1 MVAPARPSMALE
13 GLSRGIFRSLGLL
26 KSKGKLDEEELREMT
41 RSLRR
46 ALQEADFNIR
56 QTKEIVD
63 RMESRLRDE
72 DRRPGLTV
80 QTHAMNILYTE
91 LVRILG
97 PPAEFQPRGATLLL
111 VGLYGQGKT
120 TTTAKLAEW
129 YRRKHGLRVSVIE
142 ADVHRP
148 GAYAQLSQLLEDT
161 SVQVY
166 GEPEEKDAVTI
177 VRNGLNACAS
187 ADLVIIDTAGRHQ
200 LDDELVEELEHI
212 AALTRATDRWL
223 VIDAQVGQAAGPVAA
238 SFHDLA
244 GVTGIVITKLDGTAR
259 GGGAL
264 SAVAATGAP
273 IVHIGVGERVQD
285 LEKFESDRFISRL
298 LGMGDI
304 QGLIDLAPEDLDQ
317 EEAMRLTQRLMSG
330 RFTLNDMYKQMEM
343 MSKVGT
349 IDKLISFLPGS
360 MLGGMGAMSKSQKE
374 AMQSNLDRYRT
385 IMDSMTAW
393 EKNEPAKIKVERIRR
408 IARGSGVREKDV
420 RELIGQWNRS
430 RKMMKGMGGNRKLNK
445 QMRKMMKEGDMD
457 MDPSSFGM

>member
-1 MVAPARPSMALE
+1 MALE

-161 SVQVY
+161 TVQVY
-166 GEPEEKDAVTI
+166 GEPDEKDAVTI
-177 VRNGLNACAS
+177 VRNGLKACAS

-374 AMQSNLDRYRT
+374 AMQANLDRYRT

>member
-1 MVAPARPSMALE
+1 MALE

-26 KSKGKLDEEELREMT
+26 KSKSKLDEEELREMT

-63 RMESRLRDE
+63 RMESRLKEDE
-72 DRRPGLTV
+72 RRPGLTV
-80 QTHAMNILYTE
+80 QTQAMNILYTE

-97 PPAEFQPRGATLLL
+97 PAAEFQPRGATLLL

-129 YRRKHGLRVSVIE
+129 YRRKHSLRVAVIE

-161 SVQVY
+161 TVQVY
-166 GEPEEKDAVTI
+166 GEPDEKDAVTI
-177 VRNGLNACAS
+177 VRNGLKACAS

-200 LDDELVEELEHI
+200 LDDELVKELEHI
-212 AALTRATDRWL
+212 ASLTRATDRWL

-238 SFHDLA
+238 SFHNLA

-374 AMQSNLDRYRT
+374 AMQANLDRYRT
-385 IMDSMTAW
+385 IMDSMTGW
-393 EKNEPAKIKVERIRR
+393 EKNEPAKIKVDRIRR

-445 QMRKMMKEGDMD
+445 QMRKMMKDGDMD
-457 MDPSSFGM
+457 VDPSSFGM

>member
-1 MVAPARPSMALE
+1 MALE

-161 SVQVY
+161 TVQVY

-177 VRNGLNACAS
+177 VRNGLKACAS

-374 AMQSNLDRYRT
+374 AMQANLDRYRT

>member
-1 MVAPARPSMALE
+1 MALE

-374 AMQSNLDRYRT
+374 AMQANLDRYRT

>member
-1 MVAPARPSMALE
+1 MALE
-13 GLSRGIFRSLGLL
+13 GLSRGIFRSLGFL
-26 KSKGKLDEEELREMT
+26 KNRRKLDEDELREMT

-46 ALQEADFNIR
+46 ALQEADFNVR
-56 QTKEIVD
+56 QTKEIV
-63 RMESRLRDE
+63 ERLETRLKE
-72 DRRPGLTV
+72 EEPRPGLTL

-97 PPAEFQPRGATLLL
+97 PAHQFQPRGSTLLL

-129 YRRKHGLRVSVIE
+129 YRKKHGLRVAVIE

-161 SVQVY
+161 TIHVY
-166 GEPEEKDAVTI
+166 GEPDNKDAAQI
-177 VRNGLNACAS
+177 VRNGLAECSA
-187 ADLVIIDTAGRHQ
+187 ADLVIVDTAGRHQ
-200 LDDELVEELEHI
+200 LDQELVEELENI
-212 AALTRATDRWL
+212 ASLTRATERWL

-238 SFHDLA
+238 SFHQLA
-244 GVTGIVITKLDGTAR
+244 GVTGIVVTKLDGTAR

-273 IVHIGVGERVQD
+273 IVHIGVGEKVAD

-304 QGLIDLAPEDLDQ
+304 QGLIDLAPEDLDE
-317 EEAMRLTQRLMSG
+317 EEAMRLTQRMMSG

-349 IDKLISFLPGS
+349 IDKLMSFLPGN
-360 MLGGMGAMSKSQKE
+360 MLGGLGGMSKSQKH
-374 AMQSNLDRYRT
+374 AMQANLDRYRT

-393 EKNEPAKIKVERIRR
+393 EKNEPAKIKADRIKR

-445 QMRKMMKEGDMD
+445 QMRKMMKDGDMD
-457 MDPSSFGM
+457 IDPSSFGM

>member
-1 MVAPARPSMALE
+1 MALE
-13 GLSRGIFRSLGLL
+13 GLSKGIFRSIGLL
-26 KSKGKLDEEELREMT
+26 KNKRKLDEEELREMT

-46 ALQEADFNIR
+46 ALQEADFNVR
-56 QTKEIVD
+56 QTKELV
-63 RMESRLRDE
+63 EKLEARLREDE
-72 DRRPGLTV
+72 TRPGITL

-91 LVRILG
+91 LVRMLG
-97 PPAEFQPRGATLLL
+97 PAHEFQPHCATLLL
-111 VGLYGQGKT
+111 VGMYGQGKT
-120 TTTAKLAEW
+120 TTTAKLSEW
-129 YRRKHGLRVSVIE
+129 YRRKHGLRVAVIE

-148 GAYAQLSQLLEDT
+148 GAYAQLTQLLEDST
-161 SVQVY
+161 VQVY
-166 GEPEEKDAVTI
+166 GEPDTKDAPTI
-177 VRNGLNACAS
+177 VRNGLAACAA
-187 ADLVIIDTAGRHQ
+187 ADLIIVDTAGRHQ
-200 LDDELVEELEHI
+200 LDQDLVDELEQI
-212 AALTRATDRWL
+212 SSITRASERWL

-238 SFHDLA
+238 SFHSLA

-273 IVHIGVGERVQD
+273 IVHIGTGENVPD

-304 QGLIDLAPEDLDQ
+304 QGLIDLAPDDMDE

-343 MSKVGT
+343 MAKVGT
-349 IDKLISFLPGS
+349 IDKLMSFLPGS
-360 MLGGMGAMSKSQKE
+360 MLGGMGAMSKGQKA
-374 AMQSNLDRYRT
+374 AMQDNLDRYRT

-393 EKNEPAKIKVERIRR
+393 EKNEPAKIKADRIRR
-408 IARGSGVREKDV
+408 VARGSGVREKDV
-420 RELIGQWNRS
+420 RELIAQWNRS

-445 QMRKMMKEGDMD
+445 QMRKMMKDGDMD

>member
-1 MVAPARPSMALE
+1 MALE
-13 GLSRGIFRSLGLL
+13 GLSKGIFRSIGLL
-26 KSKGKLDEEELREMT
+26 KNKRKLDEEELREMT

-46 ALQEADFNIR
+46 ALQEADFNVR
-56 QTKEIVD
+56 QTKELV
-63 RMESRLRDE
+63 EKLEARLREDE
-72 DRRPGLTV
+72 PRPGITL

-91 LVRILG
+91 LVRMLG
-97 PPAEFQPRGATLLL
+97 PAHEFQPHGATLLL

-129 YRRKHGLRVSVIE
+129 YRRKHGLRVAVIE

-148 GAYAQLSQLLEDT
+148 GAYAQLTQLLEDST
-161 SVQVY
+161 VQVY
-166 GEPEEKDAVTI
+166 GEPDTKDAPTI
-177 VRNGLNACAS
+177 VRNGLAACAA
-187 ADLVIIDTAGRHQ
+187 ADLIIVDTAGRHQ
-200 LDDELVEELEHI
+200 LDQDLVDELEQI
-212 AALTRATDRWL
+212 SSITRASERWL

-238 SFHDLA
+238 SFHSLA

-273 IVHIGVGERVQD
+273 IVHIGTGENVPD

-304 QGLIDLAPEDLDQ
+304 QGLIDLAPDDMDE

-343 MSKVGT
+343 MAKVGT
-349 IDKLISFLPGS
+349 IDKLMSFLPGS
-360 MLGGMGAMSKSQKE
+360 MLGGMGAMSKGQKA
-374 AMQSNLDRYRT
+374 AMQDNLYRYRT

-393 EKNEPAKIKVERIRR
+393 EKNEPAKIKADRIRR
-408 IARGSGVREKDV
+408 VARGSGVREKDV
-420 RELIGQWNRS
+420 RELIAQWNRS

-445 QMRKMMKEGDMD
+445 QMRKMMKDGDMD

>member
-1 MVAPARPSMALE
+1 MALE

-63 RMESRLRDE
+63 RMESRLREE

-161 SVQVY
+161 TVQVY

-177 VRNGLNACAS
+177 VRNGLKACAS

-374 AMQSNLDRYRT
+374 AMQANLDRYRT

-445 QMRKMMKEGDMD
+445 QMRKMMKDGDMD
-457 MDPSSFGM
+457 IDPSSFGM

>member
-1 MVAPARPSMALE
+1 MALE
-13 GLSRGIFRSLGLL
+13 GLSQGILRSIGLL
-26 KSKGKLDEEELREMT
+26 KNKRKLDEEELREMT

-46 ALQEADFNIR
+46 ALQEADFNVR
-56 QTKEIVD
+56 QTKELV
-63 RMESRLRDE
+63 EKLEARLREDE
-72 DRRPGLTV
+72 TRPGITL

-91 LVRILG
+91 LVRMLG
-97 PPAEFQPRGATLLL
+97 PAHQFQPHGATLLL

-129 YRRKHGLRVSVIE
+129 YRRKHGLRVAVIE

-148 GAYAQLSQLLEDT
+148 GAYAQLTQLLEDST
-161 SVQVY
+161 VQVY
-166 GEPEEKDAVTI
+166 GEPDTKDAPTI
-177 VRNGLNACAS
+177 VRNGLAACSA
-187 ADLVIIDTAGRHQ
+187 ADLIIVDTAGRHQ
-200 LDDELVEELEHI
+200 LDQELVDELEQI
-212 AALTRATDRWL
+212 SSITRASERWL

-238 SFHDLA
+238 SFHSLA

-273 IVHIGVGERVQD
+273 IVHIGTGENVSD

-304 QGLIDLAPEDLDQ
+304 QGLIDLAPDDMD
-317 EEAMRLTQRLMSG
+317 EEETMRLTQRLMSG

-349 IDKLISFLPGS
+349 IDKLMSFLPGN
-360 MLGGMGAMSKSQKE
+360 MLGGMGAMSKGQKE
-374 AMQSNLDRYRT
+374 DMQGNLDRYRT

-393 EKNEPAKIKVERIRR
+393 EKNEPAKIKADRIRR
-408 IARGSGVREKDV
+408 VARGSGVREKDV
-420 RELIGQWNRS
+420 RELIAQWNRS

-445 QMRKMMKEGDMD
+445 QMRKMMKDGDMD

>member
-1 MVAPARPSMALE
+1 MALE

-385 IMDSMTAW
+385 IVDSMTAW

>member
-1 MVAPARPSMALE
+1 MALE
-13 GLSRGIFRSLGLL
+13 GLSKGIFRSIGLL
-26 KSKGKLDEEELREMT
+26 KNKRKLDEEELREMT

-46 ALQEADFNIR
+46 ALQEADFNVR
-56 QTKEIVD
+56 QTKELV
-63 RMESRLRDE
+63 EKLEARLREDE
-72 DRRPGLTV
+72 TRPGITL

-91 LVRILG
+91 LVRMLG
-97 PPAEFQPRGATLLL
+97 PAHEFQPHGATLLL

-129 YRRKHGLRVSVIE
+129 YRRKHGLRVAVIE

-148 GAYAQLSQLLEDT
+148 GAYAQLTQLLEDST
-161 SVQVY
+161 VQVY
-166 GEPEEKDAVTI
+166 GEPDTKDAPTI
-177 VRNGLNACAS
+177 VRNGLAACAA
-187 ADLVIIDTAGRHQ
+187 ADLIIVDTAGRHQ
-200 LDDELVEELEHI
+200 LDQDLVDELEQI
-212 AALTRATDRWL
+212 SSITRASERWL

-238 SFHDLA
+238 SFHSLA

-273 IVHIGVGERVQD
+273 IVHIGTGENVPD

-304 QGLIDLAPEDLDQ
+304 QGLIDLAPDDMDE

-343 MSKVGT
+343 MAKVGT
-349 IDKLISFLPGS
+349 IDKLMSFLPGS
-360 MLGGMGAMSKSQKE
+360 MLGGMGAMSKGQKA
-374 AMQSNLDRYRT
+374 AMQDNLDRYRT

-393 EKNEPAKIKVERIRR
+393 EKNEPAKIKADRIRR
-408 IARGSGVREKDV
+408 VARGSGVREKDV
-420 RELIGQWNRS
+420 RELIAQWNRS

-445 QMRKMMKEGDMD
+445 QMRKMMKDGDMD

>member
-1 MVAPARPSMALE
+1 M
-13 GLSRGIFRSLGLL
+13 
-26 KSKGKLDEEELREMT
+26 
-41 RSLRR
+41 
-46 ALQEADFNIR
+46 
-56 QTKEIVD
+56 
-63 RMESRLRDE
+63 
-72 DRRPGLTV
+72 
-80 QTHAMNILYTE
+80 
-91 LVRILG
+91 LG
-97 PPAEFQPRGATLLL
+97 PAHEFQPHGATLLL

-129 YRRKHGLRVSVIE
+129 YRRKHGLRVAVIE

-148 GAYAQLSQLLEDT
+148 GAYAQLTQLLEDST
-161 SVQVY
+161 VQVY
-166 GEPEEKDAVTI
+166 GEPDTKDAPTI
-177 VRNGLNACAS
+177 VRNGLAACAA
-187 ADLVIIDTAGRHQ
+187 ADLIIVDTAGRHQ
-200 LDDELVEELEHI
+200 LDQDLVDELEQI
-212 AALTRATDRWL
+212 SSITRASERWL

-238 SFHDLA
+238 SFHSLA

-273 IVHIGVGERVQD
+273 IVHIGTGENVPD

-304 QGLIDLAPEDLDQ
+304 QGLIDLAPDDMDE

-343 MSKVGT
+343 MAKVGT
-349 IDKLISFLPGS
+349 IDKLMSFLPGS
-360 MLGGMGAMSKSQKE
+360 MLGGMGAMSKGQKA
-374 AMQSNLDRYRT
+374 AMQDNLDRYRT

-393 EKNEPAKIKVERIRR
+393 EKNEPAKIKADRIRR
-408 IARGSGVREKDV
+408 VARGSGVREKDV
-420 RELIGQWNRS
+420 RELIAQWNRS

-445 QMRKMMKEGDMD
+445 QMRKMMKDGDMD

>member
-1 MVAPARPSMALE
+1 MALE
-13 GLSRGIFRSLGLL
+13 GLSRGIFRSLGFL
-26 KSKGKLDEEELREMT
+26 KNRRKLDEDELRDMT

-46 ALQEADFNIR
+46 ALQEADFNVR
-56 QTKEIVD
+56 QTKEIVE
-63 RMESRLRDE
+63 RMENRLRE
-72 DRRPGLTV
+72 EEPRPGLTL
-80 QTHAMNILYTE
+80 QTHAMSILYTE

-97 PPAEFQPRGATLLL
+97 PAHQFQPRGATLLL

-129 YRRKHGLRVSVIE
+129 YRKKHGLRVAVIE

-161 SVQVY
+161 TIKVY
-166 GEPEEKDAVTI
+166 GEPENKDAAQI
-177 VRNGLNACAS
+177 VRNGLAECAA
-187 ADLVIIDTAGRHQ
+187 ADLVIVDTAGRHQ
-200 LDDELVEELEHI
+200 LDQELVDELENI
-212 AALTRATDRWL
+212 ASLTRATERWL

-238 SFHDLA
+238 SFHQLA
-244 GVTGIVITKLDGTAR
+244 GVTGIVVTKLDGTAR

-273 IVHIGVGERVQD
+273 IVHIGVGEKVAD

-304 QGLIDLAPEDLDQ
+304 QGLIDLAPEDLDE
-317 EEAMRLTQRLMSG
+317 EEAMRLTQRMMSG

-349 IDKLISFLPGS
+349 IDKLMSFLPGN
-360 MLGGMGAMSKSQKE
+360 MLGGLGGMSKTQKQQ
-374 AMQSNLDRYRT
+374 MQSNLDRYRT

-393 EKNEPAKIKVERIRR
+393 EKNEPAKIKADRIKR
-408 IARGSGVREKDV
+408 IARGSGVKEKDV

-445 QMRKMMKEGDMD
+445 QMRKMMKEGEMD
-457 MDPSSFGM
+457 IDPSSFGM

>member
-1 MVAPARPSMALE
+1 MALE
-13 GLSRGIFRSLGLL
+13 NLSKGIFRSLGFL
-26 KSKGKLDEEELREMT
+26 KNRRKLDEDELKEMT

-63 RMESRLRDE
+63 RLEQRLRDE
-72 DRRPGLTV
+72 EPRPGITF
-80 QTHAMNILYTE
+80 QTHALNILYLE

-97 PPAEFQPRGATLLL
+97 PPHEFQPRGATLLL

-129 YRRKHGLRVSVIE
+129 YRKKHGLKVAVIE

-148 GAYAQLSQLLEDT
+148 GAYTQLQQLLEDT
-161 SVQVY
+161 TIQVY
-166 GEPEEKDAVTI
+166 GELNTKDAVTI
-177 VRNGLNACAS
+177 VRNGLEACKA
-187 ADLVIIDTAGRHQ
+187 ADLVIVDTAGRHQ
-200 LDDELVEELEHI
+200 LDDELVVELEEL
-212 AALTRATDRWL
+212 AQLTRASERWL

-238 SFHDLA
+238 SFHGLA

-264 SAVAATGAP
+264 SAVATTGAP
-273 IVHIGVGERVQD
+273 IVHIGVGQKIND
-285 LEKFESDRFISRL
+285 IEKFESNRFISRL

-304 QGLIDLAPEDLDQ
+304 QGLIDLAPEDLDE

-349 IDKLISFLPGS
+349 IDKLMSFLPGS
-360 MLGGMGAMSKSQKE
+360 FLGGMGAMSKHQKE
-374 AMQSNLDRYRT
+374 AMQKNLDRYRT
-385 IMDSMTAW
+385 IMDSMTNW
-393 EKNEPAKIKVERIRR
+393 EKNEPAKIKVERIKR
-408 IARGSGVREKDV
+408 IARGAGVREKDV

-430 RKMMKGMGGNRKLNK
+430 RKMMKGMGGNRQLNK
-445 QMRKMMKEGDMD
+445 QMRKMMKSGDMD
-457 MDPSSFGM
+457 LDPSSFGM

>member
-1 MVAPARPSMALE
+1 LALE
-13 GLSRGIFRSLGLL
+13 NLSKGIFRSLGLL
-26 KSKGKLDEEELREMT
+26 KNKRKLDEDELKEMT

-63 RMESRLRDE
+63 RLEQRLRE
-72 DRRPGLTV
+72 EEPRPGITF
-80 QTHAMNILYTE
+80 QTHALNILYLE

-97 PPAEFQPRGATLLL
+97 PPHEFQPRGATLLL

-129 YRRKHGLRVSVIE
+129 YRKKHSLKVAVIE

-148 GAYAQLSQLLEDT
+148 GAYAQLQQLLEDST
-161 SVQVY
+161 VEVY
-166 GEPEEKDAVTI
+166 GEPETKDAVTI
-177 VRNGLNACAS
+177 VRNGLEACKS
-187 ADLVIIDTAGRHQ
+187 ADLIIVDTAGRHQ
-200 LDDELVEELEHI
+200 LDEELVEELEGLSE
-212 AALTRATDRWL
+212 LTRASERWL

-238 SFHDLA
+238 SFHGLA

-273 IVHIGVGERVQD
+273 IVHIGIGEKIQD
-285 LEKFESDRFISRL
+285 IEKFESNRFISRL

-304 QGLIDLAPEDLDQ
+304 QGLIDLAPEDLDE

-349 IDKLISFLPGS
+349 IDKLMSFLPGS
-360 MLGGMGAMSKSQKE
+360 FLGGMGAMSKSQKE
-374 AMQSNLDRYRT
+374 GMQKNLDRYRT
-385 IMDSMTAW
+385 IMDSMTNW
-393 EKNEPAKIKVERIRR
+393 EKNEPAKIKVDRIRR
-408 IARGSGVREKDV
+408 IARGAGVREKDV

-430 RKMMKGMGGNRKLNK
+430 RKMMKGMGGNRQLNK
-445 QMRKMMKEGDMD
+445 QMRKMMKDGDFD

>member
-1 MVAPARPSMALE
+1 MALE